1 MTSLSF
7 FGFLGLH
14 PPTWWTSPLI
24 YRGVIFEPVP
34 KINTICG
41 GVFNAANAQAGIDT
55 ICSFS
60 TPFRIS
66 VHFDADE
73 VLGDTDT
80 GNVWDNMENRT
91 PADGIA
97 GFGTQG
103 FQLAYW
109 QNTC

>member
-1 MTSLSF
+1 MQAKPGAALTVS
-7 FGFLGLH
+7 
-14 PPTWWTSPLI
+14 
-24 YRGVIFEPVP
+24 